1 LPSIVAMTADRSDVS
16 APTTA
21 RYAGLI
27 RVSEALRTYHD
38 RDTLFR
44 CLARELRSLV
54 PFSFLGL
61 ALYDERTR
69 NVEPFVLEATG
80 DAASP
85 PTLTSSEQLTYWV
98 LEHRTP
104 LVIADVAQE
113 ERFVQ
118 EMAYLRSRG
127 TASACCLP
135 LTTPQR
141 KVGMLIAGSRDPHV
155 YPEHDVA
162 FLSLVANQVAL
173 AIDDATNFDALQAS
187 MRLER
192 ERLQNLNA
200 SDALL
205 QALSPALDVRET
217 FRHVADIA
225 QRVVPHD
232 HAALLVF
239 ERDGQT
245 AVLHAT
251 TADGLAAPVRLAD
264 GRIDPSWRLQAWE
277 TQVETDLEAGSG
289 ATAVDGRGIRSAL
302 RVAIRDQD
310 AMVAVLAFG
319 GRQPGTFAEPHALAA
334 RRVASYVALALTYER
349 LAEERARA
357 AALRERER
365 RLEERVTQLAAEVD
379 ALGGHRRMVGDS
391 AAWKQVL
398 THATQ
403 VAATDTTCLL
413 LGESGTGKEV
423 VARFL
428 HRASAR
434 SGGPFVAINC
444 AALPEPLLESELFGF
459 ERGAFTGALQAKPG
473 QLELAAGGVLFLDE
487 VGEMSPSVQ
496 AKFLRVL
503 QEREFQ
509 RLGGTRLLKANVR
522 IVAATNRNLR
532 AAVERGAFR
541 EDLYY
546 RLDVFAIRLPPLRE
560 RREDIPPLCDAL
572 LRQIAV
578 SFSRPPAGIAR
589 EALDALLGYDWPGN
603 VRELRNVLERAAIL
617 CAGGL
622 IAAEHLAF
630 ASPDLHGRP
639 APAAGV
645 AQGATR
651 LKVIEK
657 ATIERALADA
667 QHNKSLAAKRLG
679 LTRKQLYVRLRQ
691 HGL

>member
-1 LPSIVAMTADRSDVS
+1 MTRDRADLPDSI
-16 APTTA
+16 TA

-27 RVSEALRTYHD
+27 GVSEALRTYHD

-69 NVEPFVLEATG
+69 TVEPFVLEATG
-80 DAASP
+80 AAAPAPS
-85 PTLTSSEQLTYWV
+85 LTSSEQLTYWV
-98 LEHRTP
+98 LDHNAP
-104 LVIADVAQE
+104 LVIPDVAE
-113 ERFVQ
+113 EGRFVE

-127 TASACCLP
+127 TASVCCLP
-135 LTTPQR
+135 LATPQR

-173 AIDDATNFDALQAS
+173 AIDDALNFEALQAS
-187 MRLER
+187 VRLER

-217 FRHVADIA
+217 FRRVAGIA
-225 QRVVPHD
+225 QRIVPHD

-239 ERDGQT
+239 ERDGEV

-251 TADGLAAPVRLAD
+251 TADGLAPPLRLAER
-264 GRIDPSWRLQAWE
+264 RIDPSWNSQAWD
-277 TQVETDLEAGSG
+277 TQVVTDLDAEAG
-289 ATAVDGRGIRSAL
+289 ATAVDGPGIRSAL
-302 RVAIRDQD
+302 RVAIRDRD
-310 AMVAVLAFG
+310 AVIAVLAFG
-319 GRQPGTFAEPHALAA
+319 ARQPASFAESHALGA

-357 AALRERER
+357 AALGERER
-365 RLEERVTQLAAEVD
+365 QLEQRVTLLAAEVD

-391 AAWKQVL
+391 AAWRQVL

-423 VARFL
+423 VARFI

-473 QLELAAGGVLFLDE
+473 QLELASGGVLFLDE

-560 RREDIPPLCDAL
+560 RKEDIRPLCDAL
-572 LRQIAV
+572 LRQIAA
-578 SFSRPPAGIAR
+578 SFSRPPAGIAL
-589 EALDALLGYDWPGN
+589 EALDVLLGYDWPGN

-617 CAGGL
+617 CEGSL
-622 IAAEHLAF
+622 ITTAHLAF
-630 ASPDLHGRP
+630 ASLRLDAAGP
-639 APAAGV
+639 APGAGP
-645 AQGATR
+645 AQDATG
-651 LKVIEK
+651 LKGIER
-657 ATIERALADA
+657 ATIVRALADA
-667 QHNKSLAAKRLG
+667 QQNKSLAAKRLG